1 MISEN
6 VRNLSVLYFLIG
18 KLELRQYLPTKIIVN
33 VELNEKKQAQ
43 FLAQPVPH
51 VIDNGSLQLLTVTL
65 KLLIFCMC
73 SCYTTGTQGI
83 HRGFP
88 SQGTPV

>member
-6 VRNLSVLYFLIG
+6 VCNLSVLYFLIG

-43 FLAQPVPH
+43 FLAQPSTTR
-51 VIDNGSLQLLTVTL
+51 DRQWFTAVTT
-65 KLLIFCMC
+65 
-73 SCYTTGTQGI
+73 SDT
-83 HRGFP
+83 
-88 SQGTPV
+88 